1 MQVFSALSQ
10 LDFGS
15 EVWERVLLQAFELLT
30 ESNDEP
36 LVAAMSFVF
45 KAASQCH
52 HLPQA
57 VCVHAPLD
65 LYSFL
70 LFFSRLLCSCSFSL
84 LFLYI
89 LFISSLVGQSCPFKV
104 EKPGC

>member
-1 MQVFSALSQ
+1 MQVFGALSQ

-36 LVAAMSFVF
+36 LVAAMTFVF

-57 VCVHAPLD
+57 VCLHASLD
-65 LYSFL
+65 SYSFL
-70 LFFSRLLCSCSFSL
+70 FIFFAVSVLAAFTSFSYTSF
-84 LFLYI
+84 LFL
-89 LFISSLVGQSCPFKV
+89 LL
-104 EKPGC
+104 